1 MTIMSPH
8 FHSLKTDEPT
18 GLLRLAERRSLAVTR
33 RAAGCS
39 RAPLPCGSP
48 VPGHRGGCP
57 TRPARPEAPPL
68 PARPRR
74 PRGGGARWPRRG
86 RGCVTAPAPRAPRA
100 RSRASRAF
108 TGITRVRGRARRVR
122 SRPRASRLGVR
133 GPPRFTRQT
142 CRAPLGPPRL
152 RPPHVPSDASVTR
165 VTFLLPLHMAPLVD
179 LCLAGAT
186 SAGPSAATSW
196 PPLT

>member
-18 GLLRLAERRSLAVTR
+18 ALLRLAERRCLAVTR

-57 TRPARPEAPPL
+57 TRPPRPEAPPL

-74 PRGGGARWPRRG
+74 PRGGGARGPRRG

-100 RSRASRAF
+100 RSRASRTFAGARGVF
-108 TGITRVRGRARRVR
+108 AGITRVRGRRGVFEAAHGLPGSAFAALRGSHAKPAAPR
-122 SRPRASRLGVR
+122 SGLRAC
-133 GPPRFTRQT
+133 GPHT
-142 CRAPLGPPRL
+142 CPAMPL
-152 RPPHVPSDASVTR
+152 
-165 VTFLLPLHMAPLVD
+165 
-179 LCLAGAT
+179 
-186 SAGPSAATSW
+186 
-196 PPLT
+196 